1 MSKLHKS
8 ERDQLP
14 ESDFAVPETRD
25 LPIHDANHTKMAW
38 KMVDRTKGLSDAQR
52 KEARR
57 RILER
62 ANKLG
67 LDTKDWNTLDAMS
80 FEAMSLDVPVTED
93 HPNKLPFS
101 GVLFKVD
108 ELSDKPPNGS
118 GGKLVFISA
127 DVAKE
132 AIPTIL
138 GMGVNASAKF
148 NTHDKKNK
156 IGVFTEADVVG
167 DEFQVKGY
175 LYASDFPDE
184 VDYIQAHKDELGFSY
199 EVKRAEIAS
208 LDDDYLTVKSLIF
221 SGGAILNKKDA
232 AYTTTS
238 LSAEADAEID
248 MTKEELTQL
257 LAPLTTKLTELAASV
272 DVLQKA
278 TEKKTTEI
286 EAGSVAHLVKPHSDA
301 IRAAAAGMN
310 KAGMGLHEKQ
320 GHVAHLNAMAD
331 CMDAE
336 AVMGKLPHSYSG
348 GGSYYASADLQAA
361 AEKKASEARAAELK
375 PITDGIAALTTQL
388 KDLEAKAFT
397 EAKPAE
403 RKTLPAS
410 VQALVEKGLI
420 KLDAAGEKKMAVAD
434 IDKALT
440 AAGITDT
447 ARRIAVKA
455 DLAAS
460 GHL

>member
-1 MSKLHKS
+1 MSNLSKAQ
-8 ERDQLP
+8 RDALP
-14 ESDFAVPETRD
+14 ESDFAVPKTRD
-25 LPIHDANHTKMAW
+25 LPIHDAIHTKMAW
-38 KMVDRTKGLSDAQR
+38 KMLDRIKGPSADQR

-62 ANKLG
+62 AGTLG
-67 LDTKDWNTLDAMS
+67 LDTKAWNTIDAMG
-80 FEAMSLDVPVTED
+80 FEAMSLNVPETTD

-101 GVLFKVD
+101 GVLFKVN
-108 ELSDKPPNGS
+108 ELSDAPPNGS
-118 GGKLVFISA
+118 GGKLVYISA
-127 DVAKE
+127 DVAKA

-156 IGVFTEADVVG
+156 IGVFTDADVVG
-167 DEFQVKGY
+167 DEFQVSGY

-184 VDYIQAHKDELGFSY
+184 VEYIQAHKDELGFSY

-221 SGGAILNKKDA
+221 SGGAILNKTDA
-232 AYTTTS
+232 AYTSTS
-238 LSAEADAEID
+238 LSAEADVETD
-248 MTKEELTQL
+248 MTKEELTAL
-257 LAPLTTKLTELAASV
+257 LAPLTKQVTDLAASV

-286 EAGSVAHLVKPHSDA
+286 EAGSVGHLVKPHSDA
-301 IRAAAAGMN
+301 IRGVAAGMS

-348 GGSYYASADLQAA
+348 GGSYYAAADLEAA
-361 AEKKASEARAAELK
+361 AARDKDARAAEMK
-375 PITDGIAALTTQL
+375 PISDGLVALQTAL
-388 KDLEAKAFT
+388 KDLEAKAFV
-397 EAKPAE
+397 EATPPA
-403 RKTLPAS
+403 RKTLTPAIQS
-410 VQALVEKGLI
+410 LVDKGLL
-420 KLDAAGEKKMAVAD
+420 KLDAAGDAKLTVAEVD
-434 IDKALT
+434 SAMTK
-440 AAGITDT
+440 AGITDT
-447 ARRIAVKA
+447 TSRIAFKA
-455 DLAAS
+455 DLHAA
-460 GHL
+460 GRLA